1 MSDLMP
7 SSPESCAELE
17 QLWAKV
23 KELEAQCAAT
33 QAANDRYHALL
44 SRVQRVHRSAGLLFW
59 DCDGDNLS
67 WRASDSTS
75 AEWFGLSP
83 DGVPSTE
90 RDLLSLV
97 HPADRERVERVYACN
112 HDANTDFEVAYRLQL
127 PDGSVRFIHEF
138 GVANDEVSVDYPHS
152 GSMQNVT
159 ESTLA
164 GLERERLNREL
175 EQFTYTV
182 SHELKTP
189 LITVRVFLALLEQDL
204 ADKDVSRIQEDMDKI
219 RVATTD
225 MKRVVEDLLH
235 LSQIG
240 GSDNPVSDIPF
251 NDVIDDIEERHQ
263 ERIFDLF
270 QKPDADR
277 AGTSVGLALSKKN
290 VEMHGGRLWVESE
303 GKGCGSRFCF
313 SLPASEQTAGAP
325 G

>member
-1 MSDLMP
+1 
-7 SSPESCAELE
+7 
-17 QLWAKV
+17 
-23 KELEAQCAAT
+23 
-33 QAANDRYHALL
+33 
-44 SRVQRVHRSAGLLFW
+44 
-59 DCDGDNLS
+59 
-67 WRASDSTS
+67 
-75 AEWFGLSP
+75 
-83 DGVPSTE
+83 
-90 RDLLSLV
+90 
-97 HPADRERVERVYACN
+97 
-112 HDANTDFEVAYRLQL
+112 
-127 PDGSVRFIHEF
+127 
-138 GVANDEVSVDYPHS
+138 
-152 GSMQNVT
+152 
-159 ESTLA
+159 
-164 GLERERLNREL
+164 LNREL

-182 SHELKTP
+182 SHDLKVM
-189 LITVRVFLALLEQDL
+189 LITVRGFLALLEQDL